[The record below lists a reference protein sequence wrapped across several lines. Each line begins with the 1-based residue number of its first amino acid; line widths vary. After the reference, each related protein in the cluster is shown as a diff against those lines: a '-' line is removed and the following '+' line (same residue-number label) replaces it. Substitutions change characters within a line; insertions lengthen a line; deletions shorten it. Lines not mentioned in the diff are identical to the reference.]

1 MWTKD
6 SLWLEVSALSERP
19 PCSSKFSDTIYHH
32 YPSCTF
38 PWDTMTY
45 FWAWFSETGA
55 FSELFHWPF
64 PLTSTH
70 FPQIDSCVLSSLPCG
85 LCSNVSGLPNDSE
98 EKKKVNSLLI
108 LNLFISQHLPPSD
121 NLYDLFLLIISLHHR
136 ITAPSTLQFTFPKC
150 MTEFLIKNVKCM
162 TT

>member
-55 FSELFHWPF
+55 FSEPFPWPF
-64 PLTSTH
+64 PLISTH

-85 LCSNVSGLPNDSE
+85 LCSNVSSLPNDSE
-98 EKKKVNSLLI
+98 EPKSWLSSYT
-108 LNLFISQHLPPSD
+108 LFISQHLPPSD
-121 NLYDLFLLIISLHHR
+121 NLYDSFLLIISLHHR
-136 ITAPSTLQFTFPKC
+136 ITGTIVTQHPLLFA
-150 MTEFLIKNVKCM
+150 
-162 TT
+162 